1 MFVCDF
7 MYFLKVHFFFLKCDL
22 ESSKATSMIQLYFQ
36 FIVCFNCLKKNVKK
50 NKTIALDLLGCIH

>member
-7 MYFLKVHFFFLKCDL
+7 MYFLKVHFFLKCDL

-36 FIVCFNCLKKNVKK
+36 FIVCFNCLKKKK
-50 NKTIALDLLGCIH
+50 KKIALDLLGCIH